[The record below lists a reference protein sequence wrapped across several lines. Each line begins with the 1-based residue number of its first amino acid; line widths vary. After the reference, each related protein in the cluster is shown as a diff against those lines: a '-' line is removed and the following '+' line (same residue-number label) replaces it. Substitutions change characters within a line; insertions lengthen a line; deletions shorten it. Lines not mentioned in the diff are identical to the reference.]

1 MCVFLC
7 AAAGG
12 LACSRVAKAQ
22 VQPTVLLRLQ
32 AQAQAFR
39 RLTSQTLLKMSRC
52 HKNVEQDEHFTQQ
65 ENRKDR
71 ELGVHLQ
78 AIVKEMEDY
87 LNPVLSQF
95 DFSCFSQR
103 PPLISIGEAARPKD
117 KEERGAA
124 DKTVPGSPEQGE
136 FVVVF
141 ADKLLMELPLEAL
154 AVLQGDGIS
163 SVSRDFSLQVFY
175 TRLQRQQPVESD
187 NKKETKGG
195 KPAKGKGDQS
205 KAIKVA
211 PVNCVLPPHSL
222 PVDTHNFKYI
232 VDPYNEGGDCEW
244 SSTAEIMRKTL
255 QMYSH
260 QFTPLW
266 EGVIGSE
273 STCSP
278 TELERLL
285 VNCSSFIFYGM
296 GRFLAHIQPSRLATL
311 NLAECQMAILFDL
324 VQNSTLP
331 CQSQQEVQE
340 RSSEK
345 RTDIGPICPYFVG
358 EHDTDL

>member
-1 MCVFLC
+1 MESVLC
-7 AAAGG
+7 
-12 LACSRVAKAQ
+12 
-22 VQPTVLLRLQ
+22 
-32 AQAQAFR
+32 
-39 RLTSQTLLKMSRC
+39 
-52 HKNVEQDEHFTQQ
+52 
-65 ENRKDR
+65 
-71 ELGVHLQ
+71 LG
-78 AIVKEMEDY
+78 
-87 LNPVLSQF
+87 
-95 DFSCFSQR
+95 
-103 PPLISIGEAARPKD
+103 
-117 KEERGAA
+117 
-124 DKTVPGSPEQGE
+124 
-136 FVVVF
+136 
-141 ADKLLMELPLEAL
+141 
-154 AVLQGDGIS
+154 
-163 SVSRDFSLQVFY
+163 DFSLQVFY

-340 RSSEK
+340 SKFCSKTHVPLETPIQCAYLLTLCGAHSVMLNQWSSSARTNAQNMEAIMENLLK
-345 RTDIGPICPYFVG
+345 KKTDIGPICPYFVG